1 MDYRVDINTNT
12 TLIRWIGNG
21 MVQALSAFVEPQL
34 GDEIQRWSSKEKK
47 SSFCALSRNHQCNK
61 DMGAVDLC
69 EIPMPLYHIELGSK
83 KWYKILFITAL
94 ELQS

>member
-21 MVQALSAFVEPQL
+21 MVQALSTFVEPQL

-47 SSFCALSRNHQCNK
+47 K
-61 DMGAVDLC
+61 
-69 EIPMPLYHIELGSK
+69 
-83 KWYKILFITAL
+83 
-94 ELQS
+94 